1 MDRQVADRLVEAVAV
16 AVVVVG
22 VEVVLAKGFLRGVGL
37 LLIKRSDGRDRG
49 HKVRKTSGSMKTHP
63 MQPRFARYFD
73 QP

>member
-1 MDRQVADRLVEAVAV
+1 MDKQVADKLVEAV

-22 VEVVLAKGFLRGVGL
+22 VEVALARGFLRGVGL

-49 HKVRKTSGSMKTHP
+49 HKIRKTSGSMETHP
-63 MQPRFARYFD
+63 MQPRFARYSD